1 MCTKT
6 KWLSVEATSSFQNSV
21 ADIKL
26 KAIQRYVTL
35 VLSAA
40 WRLTS
45 SKALSYF

>member
-6 KWLSVEATSSFQNSV
+6 KCLSEEATSSFQG
-21 ADIKL
+21 IKL
-26 KAIQRYVTL
+26 KAVQPYLTL

-45 SKALSYF
+45 SKALRYF